1 MAVSD
6 KIRSEVLERADYR
19 CEYCKTY
26 SRLVG
31 MPLIS
36 SKISSYFPQVLEQY
50 YRLIVVTVQCNYQ
63 INFQQVAESTNS
75 RYINVNLELSKLLLE
90 LTQKQRSLKA
100 ERLLKQIIGNTDN
113 EVIFLEHL
121 EILFDTS
128 LQLDPLRCLQKLARN
143 YSIVT
148 VWSGNIESNY
158 LIYAER
164 EHPEYKSYLI
174 DNFLVINLE

>member
-1 MAVSD
+1 MVVTEG
-6 KIRSEVLERADYR
+6 KVPFLT
-19 CEYCKTY
+19 EY
-26 SRLVG
+26 V
-31 MPLIS
+31 LIS
-36 SKISSYFPQVLEQY
+36 SKISSYFPQVLKQY
-50 YRLIVVTVQCNYQ
+50 HRLIIVPVKYNSKN
-63 INFQQVAESTNS
+63 NFQQVAESNNS

-143 YSIVT
+143 CTIVA
-148 VWSGNIESNY
+148 VWSGNVENNH

-164 EHPEYKSYLI
+164 EHPEYKIYPV
-174 DNFLVINLE
+174 DGFLVVNLE